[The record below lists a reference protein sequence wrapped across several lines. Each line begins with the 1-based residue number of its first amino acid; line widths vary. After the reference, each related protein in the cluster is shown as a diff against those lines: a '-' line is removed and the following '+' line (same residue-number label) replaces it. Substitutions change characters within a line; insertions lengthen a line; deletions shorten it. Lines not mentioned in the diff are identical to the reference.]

1 MSKARGR
8 ERQLN
13 NVKQGKIKKE
23 KGKGGEI
30 KAMSCN
36 YIYIYINI

>member
-1 MSKARGR
+1 MSKARGK

-23 KGKGGEI
+23 KGKRGKI

-36 YIYIYINI
+36 YIYINI

>member
-13 NVKQGKIKKE
+13 NVRQGKIKKE
-23 KGKGGEI
+23 KGKEGKLGQ
-30 KAMSCN
+30 
-36 YIYIYINI
+36 